1 MKRIT
6 CILIG
11 LLLLLTACGS
21 PETATKPNETNN
33 ESAVT
38 ETQPVSIMDELGTQD
53 FEGRTFT
60 ILDSNEN
67 TNFHVNIPG
76 DTLNGE
82 TVNDALINR
91 DSYIEEKYNVTVDY
105 VQKTSFDNTLKNSVL
120 AGDDIYNMTI
130 TRMLSNQLVTL
141 ATEGILANLRDMED
155 LSLDQLWWSPL
166 MYDSMG
172 LGGKMYF
179 TTGDIAPSVYQ
190 TPCCMFLN
198 LRLVDDYNIE
208 TDIYQQVLDGQWTL
222 EAVETIV
229 KDMDRDVDNDGL
241 INTVN
246 DFYGIVMQS
255 TTETSDAL
263 ITGAGLQACQIT
275 SDGMGLEITD
285 FSGDTTTVIDNI
297 MKFTKTIKYSDIN
310 DLINITFKEGRA
322 LLLQHKLE
330 SAAVHLRDMNDDYLI
345 LPMPK
350 RDENQASYI
359 SCVSGYVNCFV
370 GIPVT
375 TDYDFT
381 GFMAEALARY
391 SYENIRPLAYN
402 MIYTEKLVRDPRS
415 ADVLEILF
423 NTLYVDYN
431 VAYNF
436 GGLGDVFKDV
446 IFNAKPLLS
455 TAEKV
460 ATRAETQ
467 IAKFIENWNQE

>member
-1 MKRIT
+1 MKRIA

-21 PETATKPNETNN
+21 PETVSEIKSDKNETTT
-33 ESAVT
+33 V
-38 ETQPVSIMDELGTQD
+38 ETQPLSILDEIGAQD
-53 FEGRTFT
+53 FGGRTFT
-60 ILDSNEN
+60 ILDSNE
-67 TNFHVNIPG
+67 TPQLHVNIPG

-82 TVNDALINR
+82 TVNDALFNR
-91 DSYIEEKYNVTVDY
+91 DTYIEDKYNVVLDY
-105 VQKTSFDNTLKNSVL
+105 VQKTSFDNSFKNSVL

-130 TRMLSNQLVTL
+130 TRMLSNQLGTM
-141 ATEGILANLRDMED
+141 ATEGILANLCDID
-155 LSLDQLWWSPL
+155 ILSLDQLWWSPL
-166 MYDSMG
+166 MYDSMSLSG
-172 LGGKMYF
+172 RMYY

-198 LRLVDDYNIE
+198 LRLVEDYNID
-208 TDIYQQVLDGQWTL
+208 TDIYQLVLDGKWVL
-222 EAVETIV
+222 ESVESLI
-229 KDMDRDVDNDGL
+229 KDMDRDLDNDGL
-241 INTVN
+241 INSVN

-263 ITGAGLQACQIT
+263 LSGANLQLCKIT
-275 SDGMGLEITD
+275 SDGTGLEIND
-285 FSGDTTTVIDNI
+285 FGGETTKTVDDI
-297 MKFTKTIKYSDIN
+297 MKFTKTIKYKDIN
-310 DLINITFKEGRA
+310 DLINITFKEGRS

-350 RDENQASYI
+350 RDEAQASYM

-370 GIPVT
+370 GIPT
-375 TDYDFT
+375 TADYEFT
-381 GFMAEALARY
+381 GFITEALARY
-391 SYENIRPLAYN
+391 SYENIRPLAYD
-402 MIYTEKLVRDPRS
+402 MIYTEKLVRDARS

-436 GGLGDVFKDV
+436 GGLGDAFRDI

-455 TAEKV
+455 TVEALS
-460 ATRAETQ
+460 TRAETQ
-467 IAKFIENWNQE
+467 IAKFIENWNQ